1 MGSDGG
7 GAGAVTLTTVV
18 SNFDQSALLVA
29 VTVSVPAV
37 DGAVYRPVDVIRP
50 RAAFQVTFLFV
61 VVPTTVALNGSVPDV
76 SDDAVVGDTVTDV
89 TPDDVATGF
98 ALAWDELAPSPL
110 AFTAET
116 T

>member
-1 MGSDGG
+1 
-7 GAGAVTLTTVV
+7 LTTVV

-89 TPDDVATGF
+89 TPDDVATGL